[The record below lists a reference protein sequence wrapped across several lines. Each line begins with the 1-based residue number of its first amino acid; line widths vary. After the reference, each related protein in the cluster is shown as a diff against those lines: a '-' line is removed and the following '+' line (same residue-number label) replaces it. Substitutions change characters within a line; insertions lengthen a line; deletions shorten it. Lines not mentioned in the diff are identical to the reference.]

1 MSTMVLPNSFKCA
14 EMCALIGYYP
24 GGYNYPGVTG
34 SIILGE
40 GVHPGERVVTP
51 VEGTGYVSHKEWG
64 RAYHFLEG
72 VSPCKGRG
80 VSPRGV
86 FHTKGQGVYYPGGG
100 GVSIIKGEREVTPLK
115 GVCITQGGEMYHS
128 LMWCINP
135 WRVHHSME
143 GVSPMG
149 WGG

>member
-1 MSTMVLPNSFKCA
+1 MPASTHKSLSDKRTECMSTMVLPNSFKCA

-34 SIILGE
+34 SIIQGE

-51 VEGTGYVSHKEWG
+51 VEGRGFLSHKEWG
-64 RAYHFLEG
+64 EGISLPGEGG

-80 VSPRGV
+80 VSPGGV

-100 GVSIIKGEREVTPLK
+100 GVSINQSSRGKGRSLHWRGYASHRE
-115 GVCITQGGEMYHS
+115 GGCIT
-128 LMWCINP
+128 P
-135 WRVHHSME
+135 
-143 GVSPMG
+143 
-149 WGG
+149 

>member
-1 MSTMVLPNSFKCA
+1 MVLTNSCKCA

-34 SIILGE
+34 SIIQGE
-40 GVHPGERVVTP
+40 GVHPGKRVVTP
-51 VEGTGYVSHKEWG
+51 VKGRGYVSHKEEWG
-64 RAYHFLEG
+64 EGISLPGGG

-100 GVSIIKGEREVTPLK
+100 GVSIIKGEREVTPLE
-115 GVCITQGGEMYHS
+115 GVCITQGGG
-128 LMWCINP
+128 CITP
-135 WRVHHSME
+135 
-143 GVSPMG
+143 
-149 WGG
+149 